1 MDGKNYL
8 VLKRTDEFS
17 LSLVEDD
24 DEVPYNNN
32 RGTFADDDLDMNE
45 GYEKNVDMDEA
56 ADAGFEIQDE
66 DDVFGDL
73 LSMDDGDEL

>member
-1 MDGKNYL
+1 M
-8 VLKRTDEFS
+8 VFTD
-17 LSLVEDD
+17 
-24 DEVPYNNN
+24 NH
-32 RGTFADDDLDMNE
+32 GTFADEDLEMND
-45 GYEKNVDMDEA
+45 GYEKDVDLDEA